1 MIIRRLT
8 PSDAAAFRSL
18 RLMGWRESASAFG
31 SSYEEECDMPL
42 STTEARLAP
51 DSGRKVFGA
60 FDGDRLVGIVGL
72 ARETALKVRH
82 KAFVYAMYVAQS
94 HRGRGI
100 GRRLM
105 EQVLA
110 CAATLDGVQRMTIS
124 VTAGN
129 VEAVGLYESL
139 GFIEFGREPDSM
151 NVDGRFY
158 DEIMMSRA
166 LAVRPQDGTD

>member
-1 MIIRRLT
+1 
-8 PSDAAAFRSL
+8 
-18 RLMGWRESASAFG
+18 
-31 SSYEEECDMPL
+31 MPL
-42 STTEARLAP
+42 ATTQARLAP
-51 DSGRKVFGA
+51 DSGREVFGA

-82 KAFVYAMYVAQS
+82 KAFVYAMYVAES
-94 HRGRGI
+94 HRGLGI

>member
-1 MIIRRLT
+1 MLIRRLI

-18 RLMGWRESASAFG
+18 RLTGLRASASAFG

-42 STTEARLAP
+42 SATEARLAP
-51 DSGRKVFGA
+51 DSGRYLFGA
-60 FDGDRLVGIVGL
+60 FDGGQLVGIIGL

-82 KAFVYAMYVAQS
+82 KAFVYTMYVAES
-94 HRGRGI
+94 HRGLGL

-110 CAATLDGVQRMTIS
+110 HAATLEGVLRMTIS

-129 VEAVGLYESL
+129 AEATGLYESL
-139 GFIEFGREPDSM
+139 GFREFGREPDSM
-151 NVDGRFY
+151 VVDGRFY

-166 LAVRPQDGTD
+166 LATAP